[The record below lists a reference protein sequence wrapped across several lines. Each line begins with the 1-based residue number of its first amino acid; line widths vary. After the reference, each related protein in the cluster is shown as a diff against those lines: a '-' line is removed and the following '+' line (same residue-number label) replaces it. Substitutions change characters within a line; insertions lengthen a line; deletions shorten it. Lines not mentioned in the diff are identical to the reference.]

1 MDIDK
6 LSIEEVLGM
15 AVKTEVQGRK
25 FYLMLADK
33 VTNPEV
39 KQKVISLA
47 RDEERHE
54 AMIRGLYKEILGKE
68 PDNLPEKGIP
78 DIVAAIK
85 SMDITEKTELLR
97 LLDMAIEAELLA
109 AKFYDRG
116 AKLTP
121 DPRTKNLF
129 IELAAEEDGHYNM
142 LVAEKAAIAGDHYWF
157 SSGDSSMMEE

>member
-1 MDIDK
+1 MDIEK

-25 FYLMLADK
+25 FYLMLAEK
-33 VTNPEV
+33 VTNTEV

-47 RDEERHE
+47 KDEERHE

-68 PDNLPEKGIP
+68 PENLPEKGIP
-78 DIVAAIK
+78 DIVSAIK
-85 SMDITEKTELLR
+85 SMNITEKTELLR

-116 AKLTP
+116 AKLTH
-121 DPRTKNLF
+121 DSKTKNLF

>member
-1 MDIDK
+1 MDIEK
-6 LSIEEVLGM
+6 LTIEEVLGM
-15 AVKTEVQGRK
+15 AVKTEIQGRK
-25 FYLMLADK
+25 FYLMLSEK

-39 KQKVISLA
+39 KSKVISLA
-47 RDEERHE
+47 KDEERHE
-54 AMIRGLYKEILGKE
+54 AMIRALYKEILGKE

-116 AKLTP
+116 AKLTS
-121 DPRTKNLF
+121 DSKTKKLF
-129 IELAAEEDGHYNM
+129 TELAAEEDGHYNM
-142 LVAEKAAIAGDHYWF
+142 LVAEKAAISGGHYWF
-157 SSGDSSMMEE
+157 SAGDSAMMEE